1 MKSSL
6 IDNRQI
12 RIFISSTFRD
22 MQDEREFLMTRTFPR
37 LRLLA
42 AERDV
47 TLTELDL
54 RWGITQEESETGK
67 VVEICLSEIENSIP
81 FFIGIIGGRYGWIP
95 KEGDIDKRI
104 TGRFE
109 SVTDYLAK
117 RLSVTEMEMQF
128 GVLERQDNMHAYF
141 YIRNGSTVE
150 DDEPEKLAALKDA
163 VIRNRRYPVEY
174 YDSPDGLS
182 AQVEQDFTKL
192 LDELFPIKH
201 LSELEK
207 ERIGQR
213 SFLHQLCQNYIRNED
228 YFERIEEWKNNWESH
243 YLVISGES
251 GQGKSAFVANWIEQE
266 LESESRDYKI
276 IYHFIGNGGSL
287 GDKDHLIRILINEI
301 EDQFGFSVS
310 EGLSPE
316 DSLAQMLARVSNSGE
331 KLLIALDAVNQLSD
345 VDNAKQIRWLPEA
358 GRNIKILFS
367 TLPEDKTMRIFES
380 RKYRVMLLRPLDME
394 QKSAFITKYL
404 FAYGKKLSENPLR
417 RIAEARVT
425 DNCLVLTTLLEE
437 LIRFGNYE
445 TLNETIDYYLGAN
458 DIIRFYN
465 RLLNR
470 YEQDLDFPGGIL
482 LMHLAV
488 SRFGLKET
496 EIIQLTKY
504 STLQWSEF
512 YSLFKHHFV
521 NKNGLITFGHEYLRK
536 VVNQRYLATMPDA
549 ERNIRLNISTHLE
562 SDFNRNC
569 EEIPYQDYF
578 LKNYDALYRFLLR
591 PDVFHQCYSTDEMQ
605 LAVYWRALAGH
616 GYYITDF
623 MDKCREMGSFRFAH
637 ELSRFCSKY
646 LHAPEAALLFAKEA
660 QRINE
665 TKTSQDADDKYQV
678 YEDLAA
684 SYSDAG
690 DYENAITNRKEAISE
705 IRKLK
710 GYDKSDLAY
719 LYCGLGEDYFGN
731 HEYAKA
737 IKYTKMAL
745 RIWTSESRYIEIREG
760 LCYNN
765 LGVIHGRL
773 RHYDEELLYSKK
785 ALKIRRAVF
794 GDHYDPTITSY
805 LNTGLAYS
813 HLSQSKLALRYY
825 RKALRLALDMARTT
839 FTEDSTTLISIY
851 WNIGIEYSDSGNHK
865 RACAWFRKA
874 LSSHIRIYGINH
886 LDTDRFLR
894 AIISEYELLDD
905 KRSNLKYHTMR
916 LEYVLK
922 NEGLE
927 SETLPYL
934 YNNIGVL
941 HRQLGHKN
949 AAIKY
954 SLMAITAS
962 DKILG
967 PCLDTG
973 IAYDRMGAAYQAAGN
988 KKKAEAAYE
997 QAISLFDEYDKS
1009 GKYAR
1014 ASRKRL
1020 RSVKNRHLS

>member
-1 MKSSL
+1 
-6 IDNRQI
+6 
-12 RIFISSTFRD
+12 
-22 MQDEREFLMTRTFPR
+22 MTRTFPR

-67 VVEICLSEIENSIP
+67 VVGICLSEIENSVP
-81 FFIGIIGGRYGWIP
+81 FFIGILGGRYGWIP
-95 KEGDIDKRI
+95 KKEDIDQRI
-104 TGRFE
+104 TERFE
-109 SVTDYLAK
+109 SVKDYLTK

-128 GVLERQDNMHAYF
+128 GVLERQDDMHAYF
-141 YIRNGSTVE
+141 YIRNGFTCV
-150 DDEPEKLAALKDA
+150 DDEPEKLTALKDA
-163 VIRNRRYPVEY
+163 VIGNRRYPVGY
-174 YDSPDGLS
+174 YDSPEELS
-182 AQVEQDFTKL
+182 AQVERDFTKL

-213 SFLHQLCQNYIRNED
+213 SFLHQLCQNYIRNEAL
-228 YFERIEEWKNNWESH
+228 FRRIEEWKNNWESH
-243 YLVISGES
+243 HLVISGES
-251 GQGKSAFVANWIEQE
+251 GLGKSAFVANWIEQE
-266 LESESRDYKI
+266 LESKSRDYKI

-310 EGLSPE
+310 EGFSPE
-316 DSLAQMLARVSNSGE
+316 DSLAQMLVHVSNSGE

-345 VDNAKQIRWLPEA
+345 VDNAKQLRWLPEA

-367 TLPEDKTMRIFES
+367 TLPEDKTMQIFER
-380 RKYRVMLLRPLDME
+380 RKYRVMLLRPLDIE
-394 QKSAFITKYL
+394 QKSAFIAKYL
-404 FAYGKKLSENPLR
+404 YIYGKKLSENPLR

-445 TLNETIDYYLGAN
+445 TLNETIDYYLGAS
-458 DIIRFYN
+458 DIIRFYY

-521 NKNGLITFGHEYLRK
+521 NKNGLITFGHEFLRV
-536 VVNQRYLATMPDA
+536 VVNQRYLATMPDV
-549 ERNIRLNISTHLE
+549 ERNIRLNISTHLN
-562 SDFNRNC
+562 SDFKRNC
-569 EEIPYQDYF
+569 EEIPYQNYI
-578 LKNYDALYRFLLR
+578 LKNFEALYRTLLR
-591 PDVFHQCYSTDEMQ
+591 PDVFHQCYITDEMQ

-616 GYYITDF
+616 GYHITDF
-623 MDKCREMGSFRFAH
+623 MDECREMGSFHFAH
-637 ELSRFCSKY
+637 ELSRFCSIY
-646 LHAPEAALLFAKEA
+646 LHDPMAALLFAKEA

-690 DYENAITNRKEAISE
+690 DYKNAITNRKEAISE

-710 GYDKSDLAY
+710 GYDKSDLAK
-719 LYCGLGEDYFGN
+719 LYCDLGEDYYGN

-745 RIWTSESRYIEIREG
+745 RIWTKESRYKGIRES

-765 LGVIHGRL
+765 LGTIHGKL
-773 RHYDEELLYSKK
+773 HHHNEELLFSIK
-785 ALKIRRAVF
+785 ALEIRKAVF
-794 GDHYDPTITSY
+794 GDHFDPTITSY
-805 LNTGLAYS
+805 LNTGVAYS
-813 HLSQSKLALRYY
+813 NLSQSKLALKFY
-825 RKALRLALDMARTT
+825 RKALRLAQDMARDT
-839 FTEDSTTLISIY
+839 FTEDSTTLVSIY
-851 WNIGIEYSDSGNHK
+851 SNMGSEYGKSGDHK
-865 RACAWFRKA
+865 RACVWFRKA
-874 LSSHIRIYGINH
+874 LNSQIRIFGINH
-886 LDTDRFLR
+886 IDTDRLLK
-894 AIISEYELLDD
+894 AIIYECELLDD
-905 KRSNLKYHTMR
+905 KRNNLKYHTMR

-922 NEGLE
+922 NRGIE
-927 SETLPYL
+927 SEILPYL

-967 PCLDTG
+967 PCLITG

-988 KKKAEAAYE
+988 NKKAEAAYE